1 MGYTIVT
8 NNDKCRTAY
17 QGRYT
22 VAYNRDWTYLD
33 VLLHTRDLIHR
44 GAQLI
49 THPMAG
55 SLKPNQTPYRSVVVG
70 GYSLEDK
77 APWRDV
83 ALIEQSIEA
92 CEKFLRCR
100 PLPRWQAQALEDFR
114 TLDLSFL
121 EGALSPARAHGDG
134 SGRGLDINDSEESRR

>member
-8 NNDKCRTAY
+8 NNSKCLEAY
-17 QGRYT
+17 RERYT
-22 VAYNRDWTYLD
+22 VDYHPEWTYLD
-33 VLLHTRDLIHR
+33 VLLRARDLIHA

-55 SLKPNQTPYRSVVVG
+55 SLKPNQTPYRSVVLG
-70 GYSLEDK
+70 SESMEDK
-77 APWRDV
+77 EPWRDV
-83 ALIEQSIEA
+83 TLIEESIDA

-100 PLPRWQAQALEDFR
+100 ALPTWHDKALEDFK

-121 EGALSPARAHGDG
+121 EGALSPARAHGM
-134 SGRGLDINDSEESRR
+134 

>member
-8 NNDKCRTAY
+8 NNDKCRDAY

-22 VAYNRDWTYLD
+22 VDYNGDWTYLE
-33 VLLHTRDLIHR
+33 VLLRARDLIHA
-44 GAQLI
+44 GAKLI

-55 SLKPNQTPYRSVVVG
+55 SLKPNQTPYRSVVLG
-70 GYSLEDK
+70 SESMEDK
-77 APWRDV
+77 EPWRDV
-83 ALIEQSIEA
+83 MLIEESIEA

-100 PLPRWQAQALEDFR
+100 PLPPWHEKALEDFR

-121 EGALSPARAHGDG
+121 EGALSPARAHG
-134 SGRGLDINDSEESRR
+134 E